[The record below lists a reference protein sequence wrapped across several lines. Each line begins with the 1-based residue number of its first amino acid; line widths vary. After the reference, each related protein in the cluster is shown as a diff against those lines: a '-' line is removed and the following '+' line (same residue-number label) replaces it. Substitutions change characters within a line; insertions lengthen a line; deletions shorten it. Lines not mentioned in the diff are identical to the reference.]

1 MNQRRTFGIIIV
13 LIGGLFLLNSLDIGF
28 DLWDIIGTWWPVVI
42 IAIGA
47 LNLIGNGGIRMS
59 GVLIIGV
66 GVYFLLDQL
75 NLIRFDFSDILFPA
89 IVIGVGVFMLMPKA
103 GKQPVGNDYIRQM
116 ALFSGADI
124 HCNSQDFKGAD
135 LMAVFG
141 GLDVDLRDVTV
152 FDRPARIDVFTAFG
166 GLDIIV
172 PEDHTVKIKGLPLF
186 GGWSNK
192 ANKSIAS
199 EEADIIVN
207 AFVIF
212 GGMEVKAK
220 PSTMPTESYEDE
232 YEGESDGYK
241 EV

>member
-1 MNQRRTFGIIIV
+1 MDE
-13 LIGGLFLLNSLDIGF
+13 LD
-28 DLWDIIGTWWPVVI
+28 
-42 IAIGA
+42 
-47 LNLIGNGGIRMS
+47 
-59 GVLIIGV
+59 
-66 GVYFLLDQL
+66 
-75 NLIRFDFSDILFPA
+75 LIRFDFSDILFPA
-89 IVIGVGVFMLMPKA
+89 IVIGSGIYLLMPKA
-103 GKQPVGNDYIRQM
+103 GKHPVGNDYIRQL

-152 FDRPARIDVFTAFG
+152 FDRPAKIDVFTAFG
-166 GLDIIV
+166 GIDIIV

-199 EEADIIVN
+199 EEADIIIS

-212 GGMEVKAK
+212 GGMDVKAK
-220 PSTMPTESYEDE
+220 ASTMPTEPYEEE
-232 YEGESDGYK
+232 YEEQSQGYK